1 MSMIFIP
8 GICGEIY
15 SFLLIEKKCNSLKLP
30 VYLDFVS
37 INKTECTRKAMK
49 FVNRE
54 GALDSD
60 FRLSFRLRFEYEF
73 QFNHLITE

>member
-8 GICGEIY
+8 GICGEI
-15 SFLLIEKKCNSLKLP
+15 FLLTEKSIIPLQLP

-37 INKTECTRKAMK
+37 INNTECTRKAMK

-60 FRLSFRLRFEYEF
+60 FRLSFRFRFEYEF
-73 QFNHLITE
+73 QFNPPNN